1 MRALDVS
8 DRRIRQASLLL
19 AGMCLLVVGLTAT
32 ALGLAV
38 SNRDGRTGY
47 VVGDHVDLPPDWFG
61 GTDSTLLVFLRSD
74 CAASQA
80 LAVMLPELRAQ
91 IPDGVQM
98 LAVVSDASP
107 AREASFAESAGFERT
122 AVRMA
127 DFESLQLR
135 VVPTLVLVDRHG
147 QVKAE
152 RLGTLRGAERVDILA
167 ELSELV
173 AGS

>member
-1 MRALDVS
+1 MRVLDVS

-19 AGMCLLVVGLTAT
+19 AGVCLLVVGLTAT
-32 ALGLAV
+32 ALRLAV
-38 SNRDGRTGY
+38 SDPDGRTGY
-47 VVGDHVDLPPDWFG
+47 VVGDRVDLPADWFE
-61 GTDSTLLVFLRSD
+61 GTDDTLLVFLRSD

-80 LAVMLPELRAQ
+80 FAVLLPELRSR
-91 IPDGVQM
+91 IPDRVQV

-152 RLGTLRGAERVDILA
+152 RLGTSLGAGRVDLLA
-167 ELSELV
+167 ELSGLV
-173 AGS
+173 TGS